1 MYNGTLSLAPG
12 QSNLYLGVYGITFPP
27 GVDFK
32 VSGDGLTVTNVTLNQ
47 DPFHNGFWNLL
58 SANVQVASNATP
70 GMRTLMVELDGQ
82 VSYANGFLEIKNP
95 APDQNYDGLNDLWQR
110 KYFPYWT
117 AAEAG
122 PGADPDRDGVINRF
136 EYSLGT
142 NPLVPDLHASMA
154 TTASGQV
161 ALTWPSSPGR
171 QYQVWTTPQTAPATW
186 SPLRALVTATAT
198 NTVFSD
204 AIIPNT
210 QRYYRIQILP

>member
-27 GVDFK
+27 GADLK

-82 VSYANGFLEIKNP
+82 VAYANGFLEIKNP

-110 KYFPYWT
+110 KYFPLWT

-122 PGADPDRDGVINRF
+122 PAADPDRDGVINRF

-142 NPLVPDLHASMA
+142 NPLVPDLQASMA

-186 SPLRALVTATAT
+186 APLRALVTATAT

-204 AIIPNT
+204 AILPNT